1 MQALDPCLRIKETS
15 SELFSVSY
23 YKKHLIASDGYLVC
37 SIEGKKTTE
46 GKETI
51 DITQDEPDITHKE
64 MRLRCLYLFTVQE
77 CMLY

>member
-51 DITQDEPDITHKE
+51 DITQDEPDITPQRDE
-64 MRLRCLYLFTVQE
+64 TFVTLSAYSQ
-77 CMLY
+77 

>member
-23 YKKHLIASDGYLVC
+23 YKKTPYSYLVC

-51 DITQDEPDITHKE
+51 DITQDEPDITPQRDE
-64 MRLRCLYLFTVQE
+64 TFVTLSAYSQ
-77 CMLY
+77 